1 MDEKEREMRASVLA
15 ARLMK
20 EAGEKGATHQEMV
33 DVFNKAL
40 VWWSTPGRIEQVD
53 RLVEID
59 RELSEAAERAR
70 KSKSK
75 PNAKDDDDAP
85 SAAPSK
91 AR

>member
-33 DVFNKAL
+33 DVFNQAL
-40 VWWSTPGRIEQVD
+40 VWWSTPGRIEQMD

-70 KSKSK
+70 KPKSK
-75 PNAKDDDDAP
+75 PSAKDDDAP